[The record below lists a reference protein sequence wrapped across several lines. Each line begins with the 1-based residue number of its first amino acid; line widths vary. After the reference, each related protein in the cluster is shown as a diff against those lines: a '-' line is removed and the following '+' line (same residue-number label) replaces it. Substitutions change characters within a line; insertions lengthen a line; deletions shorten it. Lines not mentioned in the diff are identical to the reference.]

1 MDIQFQ
7 LDDSQAEVFTNIGEL
22 FAVSEVD
29 ANQAVEDFARAVEIA
44 TEVDGEIVKK
54 PDYYLWVAGSDVVKL
69 AYAKKIGL
77 DMKLPREAL
86 FDSDA
91 VKGMWKRFTARLES
105 NYGLTKPASPTTEG
119 QKKAKQRSKAQAEM
133 DELKQKSIQELQAEI
148 ALLTNKAT
156 KENLKKAGKLA
167 SAIEAKNKDALK
179 DRMEGI
185 KELQSEV
192 IKAVKACL
200 DEGLL
205 QDALHTLESYS
216 PEDSEI

>member
-7 LDDSQAEVFTNIGEL
+7 LDDSQSEVFTNIGEL

-29 ANQAVEDFARAVEIA
+29 ANQAVEDFARAVEISI
-44 TEVDGEIVKK
+44 EVDGQMVKK

-77 DMKLPREAL
+77 DMKLPRDAL
-86 FDSDA
+86 FDSDSI
-91 VKGMWKRFTARLES
+91 KSMWKRFTARLES
-105 NYGLTKPASPTTEG
+105 NYGLTKPASPEISS
-119 QKKAKQRSKAQAEM
+119 QKKAEQRSKAQAEM
-133 DELKQKSIQELQAEI
+133 DVLKQKSIQELQAEI
-148 ALLTNKAT
+148 DLLTKKAT

-179 DRMEGI
+179 DRMDAI

-200 DEGLL
+200 DEVVLTEALGLL
-205 QDALHTLESYS
+205 VDNDARG
-216 PEDSEI
+216 